1 MQVEVRVIELEH
13 SPGQDRNVNLA
24 IAEGAD
30 ITVVTIRSTG
40 VPASALE
47 MFLSDIS
54 DVLGN
59 GTIEQPSPPQR
70 PRTFA
75 PRPIGA
81 KDA

>member
-1 MQVEVRVIELEH
+1 MQVEVRVLELEH

-30 ITVVTIRSTG
+30 ITTVTIRSTG
-40 VPASALE
+40 VPAAALE
-47 MFLSDIS
+47 AFLADIS

-59 GTIEQPSPPQR
+59 GTTEQSPPPVQ

-81 KDA
+81 KS